1 MHQQLEKIKAT
12 RTFLLTLIEDLTI
25 EQLNEIPERFN
36 NNIIWNLTHL
46 IAIQQS
52 ICYKRSGL
60 QPIVQD
66 KYVTPYLPGTK
77 PEGFI
82 DSSEVETIKSL
93 LHSSLNEFE
102 SDYKK
107 GFFTTYTPV
116 VTRYGVAMDNI
127 DDAVNFL
134 LFHEGL
140 HFGYVMALKRV
151 LKG

>member
-1 MHQQLEKIKAT
+1 MHQQIENVKST
-12 RTFLLTLIEDLTI
+12 RAYLLNLVDGLTI
-25 EQLNEIPERFN
+25 EQLNEIPEGFN
-36 NNIIWNLTHL
+36 NNIIWNIAHL
-46 IAIQQS
+46 ISAQQG

-66 KYVTPYLPGTK
+66 KFISPYLPGTK
-77 PEGFI
+77 PEGFVN
-82 DSSEVETIKSL
+82 SSDMETIKSL
-93 LHSSLNEFE
+93 LLSSLDEFE

-107 GFFTTYTPV
+107 NFFTTYTPV
-116 VTRYGVAMDNI
+116 VTRYGVELANI

-140 HFGYVMALKRV
+140 HTGYVMALKRV

>member
-1 MHQQLEKIKAT
+1 MHQQIENVKST
-12 RTFLLTLIEDLTI
+12 RAYLLNLVDGLTI
-25 EQLNEIPERFN
+25 EQLNEIPEGFN
-36 NNIIWNLTHL
+36 NNIIWNLAHL
-46 IAIQQS
+46 ISTQQG

-66 KYVTPYLPGTK
+66 KFISPYLPGTK
-77 PEGFI
+77 PEGFVN
-82 DSSEVETIKSL
+82 SSDVETIKSL
-93 LHSSLNEFE
+93 LLSSLDEFE

-116 VTRYGVAMDNI
+116 VTRYGVELANI

-140 HFGYVMALKRV
+140 HTGYVMALKRV